1 MFLTKEQNE
10 MLEGAHG
17 PLVAK
22 YMRWLVDLGVA
33 MGAKRLVP
41 VDTTMPSALTAIGH
55 TMNGASNEERDIYSK
70 YIEDCLSLPVKCPAP
85 SHISRFDFQD
95 PAMTEIDEKTVHQQ
109 QHLLDLA
116 RESGIAL
123 TWTCTPYLAG
133 AVPLPG
139 QICNWTES
147 HAVVL
152 INSFFGART
161 TRNSGDTAIA
171 AAVTGFTPEFGALLD
186 EGRKPELLIDVQIEP
201 KDDLDWGLMGYF
213 AGKVAN
219 IRTPAFRGLKPCR
232 IEAAKQLCAG
242 LAASGGATM
251 LHIIGVTPE
260 APTQEAIFPNGIPEE
275 VYVYGKEERQKLLDK
290 YSMPAGTK
298 ISCVYIGCPHA
309 TIQEIIEVC
318 HFLKDKK
325 IADGVEFFVSTNY
338 GVKSFAQR
346 MGYAKIIENAGGKI
360 MGDTCPLQSPHL
372 QRFKEWRCMATNAI
386 KQAHYARAILK
397 CDTVLGTPERL
408 INAAVNGY
416 WE

>member
-1 MFLTKEQNE
+1 MELTLEQQK
-10 MLEGAHG
+10 MLNGDQG

-22 YMRWLVDLGVA
+22 YMKWLVDLGDA

-41 VDTTMPSALTAIGH
+41 VENTMPSALTAIAH
-55 TMNGASNEERDIYSK
+55 TMNGASQEQRGVYSK
-70 YIEDCLSLPVKCPAP
+70 YIEDCLSLPVKCPAH

-95 PAMTEIDEKTVHQQ
+95 PAMTEISEETIRQQ

-116 RESGIAL
+116 KDSGIAL
-123 TWTCTPYLAG
+123 TWTCTPYLTG

-171 AAVTGFTPEFGALLD
+171 AAVTGFTPEFGTLLD

-201 KDDLDWGLMGYF
+201 QNDLDWGLLGYY
-213 AGKVAN
+213 AGKKAN

-232 IEAAKQLCAG
+232 IESAKQMCAG
-242 LAASGGATM
+242 LAASGGSTM

-260 APTQEAIFPNGIPEE
+260 APTMEAVFPNGEPQE
-275 VYVYGKEERQKLLDK
+275 VYVYGEKERQELLDHYNAPK
-290 YSMPAGTK
+290 GSKVSA
-298 ISCVYIGCPHA
+298 VYLGCPHA
-309 TIQEIIEVC
+309 TIQEIIEVSQL
-318 HFLKDKK
+318 LKGKK
-325 IADGVEFFVSTNY
+325 IAKGVEFYIST
-338 GVKSFAQR
+338 GFGIKSYAQR
-346 MGYAKIIENAGGKI
+346 LGYAQIIEDAGGKI

-372 QRFKEWRCMATNAI
+372 PKFQAWERLATNAV
-386 KQAHYARAILK
+386 KQAHYSRAILK
-397 CDTVLGTPERL
+397 CDSVLGTPDRL
-408 INAAVNGY
+408 VNAAVNGY